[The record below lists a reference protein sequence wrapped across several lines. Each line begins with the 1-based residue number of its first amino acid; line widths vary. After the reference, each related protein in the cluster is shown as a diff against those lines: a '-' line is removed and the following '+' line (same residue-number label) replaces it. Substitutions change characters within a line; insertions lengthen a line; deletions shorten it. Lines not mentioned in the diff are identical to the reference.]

1 MVLNYQAKGAR
12 RKTETRERRT
22 HKRQRQRVRGESMQ
36 FWYNVNPDSPWMNRC
51 GLTSGKKSLV
61 TAQNQTLIF
70 FFFKNQGVQQR
81 NELDTGAELEVFP
94 GQAIKKKKKIPPHPQ
109 TRLATPVT
117 HRQSCSSA
125 SCLAFW
131 PFFFCGSSRL
141 QEQSSSARSWAQTAR
156 APLPP
161 SACLHRLIIIDIH
174 DY

>member
-61 TAQNQTLIF
+61 TAQNQTMIF
-70 FFFKNQGVQQR
+70 FLKIKESSRETSWTQEPSWRCFQDK
-81 NELDTGAELEVFP
+81 P
-94 GQAIKKKKKIPPHPQ
+94 SKKKKKIPPHPQ

>member
-1 MVLNYQAKGAR
+1 
-12 RKTETRERRT
+12 
-22 HKRQRQRVRGESMQ
+22 MQ

-51 GLTSGKKSLV
+51 GLTSGKKKPGYCSKSNNDLKKKIKESSRETSWTQEPSLRCF
-61 TAQNQTLIF
+61 QD
-70 FFFKNQGVQQR
+70 K
-81 NELDTGAELEVFP
+81 P
-94 GQAIKKKKKIPPHPQ
+94 SKKKKKIPPHPQ

-125 SCLAFW
+125 SCLSFW
-131 PFFFCGSSRL
+131 PFFFCGSSGL

>member
-1 MVLNYQAKGAR
+1 
-12 RKTETRERRT
+12 
-22 HKRQRQRVRGESMQ
+22 MQ

-61 TAQNQTLIF
+61 TAQNQTMIF
-70 FFFKNQGVQQR
+70 LKKISRSPAEKRAGHRSRAGGVSRTSHQ
-81 NELDTGAELEVFP
+81 
-94 GQAIKKKKKIPPHPQ
+94 KKKKILPPNPQ